1 MDFYDNLWQC
11 MTLYDNVWHCMTMY
25 GIVWQ
30 CVSNVWQEW
39 MTGHSMQRL
48 RVPGSVAH
56 WSDVDT
62 GVFPLSILLALF
74 FSSSFL
80 LLVFPDIES
89 FSRHILLAL
98 ALCAFSGSFSVN
110 IFTDYYCWWQ
120 PGYSCWVLVAFYQ
133 GLPRKSVGRNDIPSV
148 LKSDSLTSQW
158 LYSYK

>member
-1 MDFYDNLWQC
+1 MTNYDMKWTF
-11 MTLYDNVWHCMTMY
+11 MTMYDNVWHCMTMCDIVWQCMALY
-25 GIVWQ
+25 DIVWQ

-89 FSRHILLAL
+89 FSNHILLAL

-110 IFTDYYCWWQ
+110 IFTDYSFGDSQAIPVEFWLLFIKVCLESRQ
-120 PGYSCWVLVAFYQ
+120 VEI
-133 GLPRKSVGRNDIPSV
+133 KSR
-148 LKSDSLTSQW
+148 Q
-158 LYSYK
+158 Y